1 MPSGSTISA
10 RLTCES
16 PAGSESVTVAPL
28 GTARCRFSSAAD
40 TDGVNGTFSQPVGV
54 KEALSPLSVTVA
66 GAHEVG
72 SVMKLLFSVRPRL
85 RERQAAGAA
94 ASAIVDVSPPSGR
107 SVTDAWF
114 LIRPRIEMPSRA
126 GSPGFG
132 SRL

>member
-16 PAGSESVTVAPL
+16 PGGSESVTVAPL
-28 GTARCRFSSAAD
+28 GTARCWLSSTAD

-72 SVMKLLFSVRPRL
+72 IVMKLLFSVSPRL
-85 RERQAAGAA
+85 VSGRPPVLSAAM
-94 ASAIVDVSPPSGR
+94 VDVSPPSGR
-107 SVTDAWF
+107 RLTDAWF

-126 GSPGFG
+126 GSPGLG
-132 SRL
+132 ARL